1 MPPGFIRTER
11 LILRRWA
18 VDDFASVC
26 AYAADEEWARF
37 LPVPYPYSEADAHRF
52 VASQIS
58 LDWQEEFGWAM
69 EHDGR
74 AIGGINLRLFSEG
87 LIAEIDYAVARTFWR
102 RGLATEAAVAVVD
115 AAFQDFQ
122 KLTRV
127 RSMVDARNLA
137 SARVLEKIG
146 MKREGVLRSNS
157 FARGE
162 AVDEAWYGL
171 LRREWEDQRQS
182 RR

>member
-1 MPPGFIRTER
+1 MSPRFIRTER
-11 LILRRWA
+11 LILRPWALADVASVFAYA
-18 VDDFASVC
+18 VDH
-26 AYAADEEWARF
+26 EWARF
-37 LPVPYPYSEADAHRF
+37 LPVPHPYSEADAHQF
-52 VASQIS
+52 VATQMS
-58 LDWQEEFGWAM
+58 LDWQEQFGWAM

-74 AIGGINLRLFSEG
+74 AIGGINLRFFSEG
-87 LIAEIDYAVARTFWR
+87 LIAEIDYAVARTYWR

-115 AAFQDFQ
+115 TAFQSFP

-157 FARGE
+157 FERGE
-162 AVDEAWYGL
+162 AIDEAWYGL